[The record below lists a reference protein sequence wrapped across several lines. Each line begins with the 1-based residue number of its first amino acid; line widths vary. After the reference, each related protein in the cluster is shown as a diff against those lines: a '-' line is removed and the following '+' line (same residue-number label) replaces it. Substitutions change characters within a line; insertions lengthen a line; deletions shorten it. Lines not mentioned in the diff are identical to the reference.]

1 MKGGKW
7 VIDFDLLENAITPRT
22 RLFILCNPHNPV
34 GRVFDR
40 RELSRLAAICKKN
53 DIIVCSDE
61 IHCQLVLDKDKKH
74 IPFAALDPDVCRST
88 ITFMAPSK
96 TFNIPGLG
104 CSFAV
109 ISNSGLRKK
118 FHRAMAG
125 IVPMLNTF
133 AYTAA
138 LAAYS
143 GGKDWHC
150 SLLDYLRKNHDYL
163 YGEINKIPGLSM
175 SRVEATYLAWIK
187 ISDAKIDDPV
197 KFFEKAGV
205 GLSDGREFMG
215 PGFVRLNFGCSKSVL
230 HKAVSRMEAALNPNL
245 S

>member
-1 MKGGKW
+1 
-7 VIDFDLLENAITPRT
+7 
-22 RLFILCNPHNPV
+22 
-34 GRVFDR
+34 
-40 RELSRLAAICKKN
+40 
-53 DIIVCSDE
+53 
-61 IHCQLVLDKDKKH
+61 
-74 IPFAALDPDVCRST
+74 
-88 ITFMAPSK
+88 
-96 TFNIPGLG
+96 
-104 CSFAV
+104 
-109 ISNSGLRKK
+109 
-118 FHRAMAG
+118 MAG

-205 GLSDGREFMG
+205 GLSDGRDFMG
-215 PGFVRLNFGCSKSVL
+215 PGFVRLNFGCSRSVL
-230 HKAVSRMEAALNPNL
+230 QKAVSRMQAALNPNL